1 MADRC
6 ACGRTTADSLGM
18 ISETDIVLRLAVAAI
33 VGSLVGFERERLM
46 WSAGIRTHMLVSVGA
61 CLFMI
66 VSAYGFEHATQM
78 PHVVLDPSRIAA
90 QVVSGIGFLGA
101 GSILLRGQTVRG
113 MTTAASIWSVAA
125 LGLASGG
132 GMFFAAGI
140 STAIIL
146 IILAGI
152 KPLEE
157 AYRARV
163 QSCVLHIRAE
173 RGALPADDL
182 KSILRVRGG
191 QMRRLLVSPAGDEL
205 EDTTVH
211 LVRVSEAD
219 IRAGATRLKE
229 QPGVQ
234 DVRVKRKHRR
244 PIEGMPATDD

>member
-1 MADRC
+1 
-6 ACGRTTADSLGM
+6 M
-18 ISETDIVLRLAVAAI
+18 ISEADIALRLAVAAI
-33 VGSLVGFERERLM
+33 VGSLIGFERERLL

-66 VSAYGFEHATQM
+66 VSAYGFQHATEM

-101 GSILLRGQTVRG
+101 GSILLRGQSVRG

-132 GMFFAAGI
+132 GMYFAAGI

-163 QSCVLHIRAE
+163 QSCVLHVRVE
-173 RGALPADDL
+173 RGALSADEV
-182 KSILRVRGG
+182 KGVLRVRGG
-191 QMRRLLVSPAGDEL
+191 QMRRLLVTPGSDDLDDMAI
-205 EDTTVH
+205 H
-211 LVRVSEAD
+211 LVRVSQAD
-219 IRAGATRLKE
+219 IRAGAKRLKE

-234 DVRVKRKHRR
+234 DVRVKRKHRGSD
-244 PIEGMPATDD
+244 EMAVDKDD